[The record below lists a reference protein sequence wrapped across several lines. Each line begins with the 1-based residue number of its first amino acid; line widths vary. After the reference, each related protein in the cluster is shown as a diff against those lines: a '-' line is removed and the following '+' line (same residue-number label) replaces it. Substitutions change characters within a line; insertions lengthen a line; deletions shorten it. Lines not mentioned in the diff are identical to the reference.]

1 MGFMIIDIIIGPL
14 SLILNIY
21 FAIVTVEVAITIS
34 DIMLLLRIF
43 CLEKIR
49 LVFN

>member
-1 MGFMIIDIIIGPL
+1 MIIDIISGPL

-21 FAIVTVEVAITIS
+21 FAIVSVEVAITIS

-49 LVFN
+49 LDFYLIF